1 MKTEKHGWLICL
13 WVLMMVCAG
22 AFAQEPPAEEQGT
35 VVEEE
40 IVEEEVVAEEQAAQP
55 ASIPDWRTSPA
66 DAFPTQDNF
75 ATERERVSYAVG
87 LTVAASLEELAQDV
101 DLAAL
106 RQAVEHLFSEQ
117 APLLPEDEAQIVH
130 QSLQMAVMA
139 RNGQPV
145 PGVPPGSQPPA
156 PDKEKVGLM
165 LGSYIIGPQL
175 ASNKDDIEL
184 ASLFEAIGTVF
195 AGNTPRFNLR
205 YASDVLDRFYA
216 ARQAALAER
225 NRSEGAAFLEKNR
238 NQPGVVTTASGL
250 QYQILRPGSGRQ
262 PQATSQVQVN
272 YEGKLLDGTV
282 FDSSYRRGTPA
293 EFGLNQVIKG
303 WTEGLALMPVGAK
316 YRFWIPANL
325 AYGSEGTQG
334 GPIGPEATLSFD
346 VELLDIIR

>member
-1 MKTEKHGWLICL
+1 MKTGKNALRASL

-22 AFAQEPPAEEQGT
+22 AFAQEPA
-35 VVEEE
+35 VEEE
-40 IVEEEVVAEEQAAQP
+40 AMAADEEVIAEQAPPP
-55 ASIPDWRTSPA
+55 ASIPDWRTSLA
-66 DAFPTQDNF
+66 DSFPTNDTF
-75 ATERERVSYAVG
+75 ATQRERVSYAVG
-87 LTVAASLEELAQDV
+87 LSIAASLEDLAQDI

-106 RQAVEHLFSEQ
+106 RRAIEHLFTQQE
-117 APLLPEDEAQIVH
+117 PLLSEEEAQIVH

-145 PGVPPGSQPPA
+145 PGQAPGSQVPA

-165 LGSYIIGPQL
+165 LGSHFIGPQL
-175 ASNKDDIEL
+175 ASSKEDIDL
-184 ASLFEAIGTVF
+184 NSTFEAISTVF

-205 YASDVLDRFYA
+205 YANDVLGTFYEA
-216 ARQAALAER
+216 KQAVLAER
-225 NRSEGAAFLEKNR
+225 NRSEGVAFLEKNR

-250 QYQILRPGSGRQ
+250 QYQIVRPGSGLR

-282 FDSSYRRGTPA
+282 FDSSYKRGEPA
-293 EFGLNQVIKG
+293 VFGLNQVIRG

-316 YRFWIPANL
+316 YRFWIPADL

>member
-1 MKTEKHGWLICL
+1 MKTEKHAWLTCL

-22 AFAQEPPAEEQGT
+22 AFAQAPPSEEES
-35 VVEEE
+35 VAVEED
-40 IVEEEVVAEEQAAQP
+40 VAAEEQAPQTALT
-55 ASIPDWRTSPA
+55 PDWRTSPA
-66 DAFPTQDNF
+66 DSFPTNDNF
-75 ATERERVSYAVG
+75 AIERERVSYAVG
-87 LTVAASLEELAQDV
+87 LTVAVSLEEFAQDV

-106 RQAVEHLFSEQ
+106 RRAVEHLFAEQ
-117 APLLPEDEAQIVH
+117 MPLLPEDEAQIVH

-145 PGVPPGSQPPA
+145 PGLPPGSQPPA

-165 LGSYIIGPQL
+165 LGSYIVGPRL
-175 ASNKDDIEL
+175 AGGKDDIDL
-184 ASLFEAIGTVF
+184 ATLFEAISTVF

-205 YASDVLDRFYA
+205 YANDVLGTFYET
-216 ARQAALAER
+216 RQAALAER

-262 PQATSQVQVN
+262 PQATSHVQVN

-282 FDSSYRRGTPA
+282 FDSSYQRGKPA

-346 VELLDIIR
+346 VELLGIIR